1 MRQFYAEDVR
11 LAPLIEDS
19 AEQLFDPRLTYA
31 LDDVLTGKIWSKI
44 SNAMPLNQIIFKRHY
59 NE

>member
-1 MRQFYAEDVR
+1 MKQFYVEDVR
-11 LAPLIEDS
+11 FAPLIEDS

-31 LDDVLTGKIWSKI
+31 LDDALTSKIWSKI
-44 SNAMPLNQIIFKRHY
+44 SSAMPLNQTILKRYY